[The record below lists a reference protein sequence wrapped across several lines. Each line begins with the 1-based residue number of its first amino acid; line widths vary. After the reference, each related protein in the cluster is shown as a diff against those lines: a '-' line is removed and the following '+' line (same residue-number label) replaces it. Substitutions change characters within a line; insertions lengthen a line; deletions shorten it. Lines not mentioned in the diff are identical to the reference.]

1 MKIKVTCEV
10 EVPMDATKEQ
20 ITEWVRFNL
29 SQSGS
34 LSRNPLLE
42 HPCKEIWK
50 TIVSRNSLF
59 EYPCEAIWKT
69 IEWEYC

>member
-10 EVPMDATKEQ
+10 EVPVDATKEQ

-34 LSRNPLLE
+34 IGRNPLLE
-42 HPCKEIWK
+42 HPC
-50 TIVSRNSLF
+50 
-59 EYPCEAIWKT
+59 EAIWET
-69 IEWEYC
+69 IDWDWA